1 MTTRT
6 GVLVVGGGIVGVA
19 VARELVIRSPRTSV
33 TVIEKDAD
41 LATHQTGN
49 NSGVIHSGI
58 YYRPGSLKAELCV
71 EGRSALLRFCEENDI
86 AHEVCGKVVVALND
100 AEKMQ
105 LESLHDRAKANGLDG
120 VRKISLG
127 ELREIE
133 PYCTGIAALFV
144 PQTGIVDYPS
154 VTRRMV
160 SSVSDSG
167 VDVQLATEVLDIKE
181 TSEGVRVVTSKG
193 DFLAEHVITCAGLQ
207 SDRIS
212 RLTEVDLDVRI
223 VPFRGEYYVLRESS
237 KRLVRNLIYPVPN
250 PEFPFLGVHFTRMIS
265 GEVECGPNAVLALAR
280 EGYDKLDFSLR
291 DSWETLSWPGFR
303 KVAKKYWKTGL
314 GEIYR
319 SLSKSAFTRALQR
332 LVPEISES
340 DLIPAGSGIRA
351 QACSRDGGLL
361 DDFSIRQHGKLTHV
375 VNAPSPAATASMAV
389 ARYIVDQSSERLDS

>member
-1 MTTRT
+1 M
-6 GVLVVGGGIVGVA
+6 LVVGGGIVGVA

>member
-6 GVLVVGGGIVGVA
+6 GVLVVGGGIVGLA
-19 VARELVIRSPRTSV
+19 VARELAVRSPRQSI
-33 TVIEKDAD
+33 TVIEKDSN
-41 LATHQTGN
+41 LAAHQTGN

-71 EGRSALLRFCEENDI
+71 EGRASLLKFCEENEI
-86 AHEVCGKVVVALND
+86 AHEVCGKVVVALN
-100 AEKMQ
+100 EQEQLQ
-105 LESLHDRAKANGLDG
+105 LEILHDRAKANGLQG
-120 VRKISLG
+120 VRKISVG

-133 PYCTGIAALFV
+133 PFCSGVSALFV
-144 PQTGIVDYPS
+144 PQTGIVDYPE
-154 VTRRMV
+154 VTRKLATAVR
-160 SSVSDSG
+160 DLG
-167 VDVQLATEVLDIKE
+167 GTVQLATEVLDIRD
-181 TSEGVRVVTSKG
+181 TTEGVRVATSRG
-193 DFLAEHVITCAGLQ
+193 EFLAEHVVTCAGLQ
-207 SDRIS
+207 SDRVS
-212 RLTEVDLDVRI
+212 LLTEEDLDVRI
-223 VPFRGEYYVLRESS
+223 VPFRGEYYVLRESA

-280 EGYDKLDFSLR
+280 EGYGKFDFALR

-314 GEIYR
+314 GEIHR

-361 DDFSIRQHGKLTHV
+361 DDFSIRRHGKVTHV
-375 VNAPSPAATASMAV
+375 VNAPSPAATASMAI
-389 ARYIVDQSSERLDS
+389 ARYIVDHTTERLGN

>member
-1 MTTRT
+1 M
-6 GVLVVGGGIVGVA
+6 LVVGGGIVGVA

-100 AEKMQ
+100 AEKLQ

-265 GEVECGPNAVLALAR
+265 GEVECGPNVMTNWISHSEIHGRHSHGPDFAR
-280 EGYDKLDFSLR
+280 WQR
-291 DSWETLSWPGFR
+291 N
-303 KVAKKYWKTGL
+303 TG
-314 GEIYR
+314 R
-319 SLSKSAFTRALQR
+319 RA
-332 LVPEISES
+332 
-340 DLIPAGSGIRA
+340 
-351 QACSRDGGLL
+351 
-361 DDFSIRQHGKLTHV
+361 
-375 VNAPSPAATASMAV
+375 
-389 ARYIVDQSSERLDS
+389 